1 MAQEFDT
8 IVIGGGAT
16 GAGVALDLALRGLRV
31 ALVERAD
38 LCDGTSGR
46 YHGLLHS
53 GGRYAVTDPESARE
67 CITENQILRHIAP
80 ASIEDT
86 GGLFLTTPDDDP
98 AYADKWLSA
107 CQACGIQAEEISVAR
122 ALQSEPALNPRTQRA
137 FRVPDGACDSFDLVD
152 ALAVAIRSLGGS
164 VLTYHEVTGLE
175 VAGGRVRAATLRNV
189 RSGESHRL
197 GAATIVN
204 AAGAWAGE
212 IARMAGCPVIVRP
225 SKGTLVAMAYRFVN
239 TVLNRCHRPGDG
251 DILVPIG
258 TVAVIGTTSVP
269 AEDPNETGVQ
279 AWEVQ
284 KLLEEGEKLVPG
296 FSQARALRAWAGVR
310 PLYEEGGAALGR
322 EAKRT
327 FAVLDHASRDGV
339 AGLVTV
345 VGGKLTTYRLM
356 AERAADIVCQDL
368 GVDKPCR
375 TKEFVLPDPVPPIA
389 HRKTANVST
398 ADGGSDSTQ
407 PTATRTYHV
416 LPHRL
421 AAVEESQAADSLICE
436 CELVTRAQ
444 IEQSARAHGGG
455 QAHWILDDL
464 RRDLR
469 LGMGPCQ
476 AGFCNYRAAGVLNAM
491 GAADATQ
498 ATQALADF
506 AQRRWKGQRPLL
518 WGQNLR
524 QALLDEQIYRGVLGL
539 AELDV
544 PLRSTPLRPVTNDG
558 ALGDNPPGDEP
569 QTTLSEV

>member
-1 MAQEFDT
+1 MGQEFDT

-67 CITENQILRHIAP
+67 CITENQILRRIAP
-80 ASIEDT
+80 SAIEDT

-107 CQACGIQAEEISVAR
+107 CQACGIQAEEISVAH
-122 ALQSEPALNPRTQRA
+122 ALKSEPALNPRTQRA

-152 ALAVAIRSLGGS
+152 ALALAIRSLGGS

-189 RSGESHRL
+189 RSGETQRL

-204 AAGAWAGE
+204 AAGAWSGQ

-251 DILVPIG
+251 DILVPVG

-284 KLLEEGEKLVPG
+284 KLLEEGEKMVPG

-356 AERAADIVCQDL
+356 AERAADIVCHDL
-368 GVDKPCR
+368 GVDRPCR
-375 TKEFVLPDPVPPIA
+375 TKEFVLPDPIPPIA
-389 HRKTANVST
+389 GRKTEN
-398 ADGGSDSTQ
+398 Q
-407 PTATRTYHV
+407 IYHV

-421 AAVEESQAADSLICE
+421 AAVEESQAAHSLICE
-436 CELVTRAQ
+436 CEFVTRAQ
-444 IEQSARAHGGG
+444 IEQAAREHGDG

-476 AGFCNYRAAGVLNAM
+476 AGFCNYRAAGVLNAL
-491 GAADATQ
+491 GAANATQ

-506 AQRRWKGQRPLL
+506 AQRRWKGQRSLL

-539 AELDV
+539 AELNV
-544 PLRSTPLRPVTNDG
+544 PLHSTPLRPVTNDG
-558 ALGDNPPGDEP
+558 SLGDTLGDNPPGDEP